1 MALPIEPVTL
11 SVEQISELDRKLSGL
26 RHDVNNKLS
35 LIVASVELVRRRPEN
50 AERLLNSLDE
60 QPKKI
65 AEIIA
70 QFSADWESALR
81 ITRP

>member
-11 SVEQISELDRKLSGL
+11 SVAEINDLHQKIRTL

-35 LIVASVELVRRRPEN
+35 LIAASVELVRRRPED
-50 AERLLNSLDE
+50 AERLLNSIGE

-65 AEIIA
+65 SEMVVR
-70 QFSADWESALR
+70 FSKEAESALH
-81 ITRP
+81 ITPS

>member
-11 SVEQISELDRKLSGL
+11 TVAQISELAQKLSGF

-35 LIVASVELVRRRPEN
+35 IIAASLELIHRRPEN
-50 AERLLNSLDE
+50 AERLLNSLGE

-65 AEIIA
+65 SEMIA
-70 QFSADWESALR
+70 QFSTELEAALNIKR
-81 ITRP
+81 S